1 MPFKK
6 IVRRA
11 QMARVKPILREDA
24 PELEDV
30 FSRAEQALGFVPN
43 SFFAM
48 ARVPGILRAFT
59 RLAREVIGVQASTA
73 FLSGWWDIWR
83 AAGCMYC
90 SSHTA
95 ETASVVDGVP
105 PEKVAAIWE
114 YETSNLFDEAERAAL
129 RMAQGAGVSP
139 NDVSDEDMENLRKYF
154 DDDQIVELVA
164 AVCLFGWL
172 NRWND
177 TMATDLEP
185 RPLEFGLTNLWIVGG
200 SLANMYRV
208 IRP

>member
-1 MPFKK
+1 
-6 IVRRA
+6 
-11 QMARVKPILREDA
+11 MARVTPIRREDA
-24 PELEDV
+24 PDLEDV

-48 ARVPGILRAFT
+48 GRSPGILRAFT
-59 RLAREVIGVQASTA
+59 RLAREVIGVPGKAPLPLKRMAGYMASR
-73 FLSGWWDIWR
+73 S
-83 AAGCMYC
+83 AGCMYC

-105 PEKVAAIWE
+105 AEKVAAIWD
-114 YETSNLFDEAERAAL
+114 YETSDLFDDAERAVL
-129 RMAQGAGVSP
+129 RMAQGAGASP
-139 NDVSDEDMENLRKYF
+139 NAVSDQDMEELHKYF

-185 RPLEFGLTNLWIVGG
+185 RPLEFGLANLSDSGWEPGKHVTGD
-200 SLANMYRV
+200 
-208 IRP
+208 

>member
-1 MPFKK
+1 M
-6 IVRRA
+6 V
-11 QMARVKPILREDA
+11 RVKPIKREDA

-48 ARVPGILRAFT
+48 GRSPGILRACT
-59 RLAREVIGVQASTA
+59 RLAREVIGMPGKAPLPLKRMAGYMASR
-73 FLSGWWDIWR
+73 S
-83 AAGCMYC
+83 AGCMYC

-114 YETSNLFDEAERAAL
+114 YETSDLFDDAERAVL
-129 RMAQGAGVSP
+129 RMAQGAGTTP
-139 NDVSDEDMENLRKYF
+139 NAVSDEDMEELHKYF

-185 RPLEFGLTNLWIVGG
+185 RPLEFGLSTLSDSGWEPGKHVAGD
-200 SLANMYRV
+200 
-208 IRP
+208 

>member
-1 MPFKK
+1 
-6 IVRRA
+6 
-11 QMARVKPILREDA
+11 MARVTPIRREDA
-24 PELEDV
+24 PDLEDV

-48 ARVPGILRAFT
+48 GRSPGILRAFT
-59 RLAREVIGVQASTA
+59 RLAREVIGVPGKAPLPLKRIAGYMASR
-73 FLSGWWDIWR
+73 S
-83 AAGCMYC
+83 AGCMYC

-114 YETSNLFDEAERAAL
+114 YETSDLFDDAERAVL
-129 RMAQGAGVSP
+129 RMAQGAGASP
-139 NDVSDEDMENLRKYF
+139 NAVSDADMEELHKYF

-185 RPLEFGLTNLWIVGG
+185 RPLEFGLANLSDSGWEPGKHVSGD
-200 SLANMYRV
+200 
-208 IRP
+208 

>member
-1 MPFKK
+1 M
-6 IVRRA
+6 V
-11 QMARVKPILREDA
+11 RVKPIKREDA

-48 ARVPGILRAFT
+48 GRSPGILRAFT
-59 RLAREVIGVQASTA
+59 RLAREVIGMPGKAPLPLKRMAGYMASR
-73 FLSGWWDIWR
+73 S
-83 AAGCMYC
+83 AGCMYC

-114 YETSNLFDEAERAAL
+114 YETSDLFDDAERAVL
-129 RMAQGAGVSP
+129 RMAQGAGTTP
-139 NDVSDEDMENLRKYF
+139 NAVSDEDMEELHNYF

-185 RPLEFGLTNLWIVGG
+185 RPLEFGLSTLSDSGWEPGKHVAGD
-200 SLANMYRV
+200 
-208 IRP
+208 

>member
-1 MPFKK
+1 M
-6 IVRRA
+6 VR
-11 QMARVKPILREDA
+11 VTPIRREDA
-24 PELEDV
+24 PSLEDV

-48 ARVPGILRAFT
+48 GRSPGILRAFT
-59 RLAREVIGVQASTA
+59 RLAREVIGVPGKAPLPLKRMAGYMASR
-73 FLSGWWDIWR
+73 S
-83 AAGCMYC
+83 AGCMYC

-114 YETSNLFDEAERAAL
+114 YETSDLFDDAERAVL
-129 RMAQGAGVSP
+129 RMAQGAGTSP
-139 NDVSDEDMENLRKYF
+139 NAVSNEDMEELHKYF

-185 RPLEFGLTNLWIVGG
+185 RPLEFGLSNLSDSGWGPGKHVDGD
-200 SLANMYRV
+200 
-208 IRP
+208 

>member
-1 MPFKK
+1 
-6 IVRRA
+6 
-11 QMARVKPILREDA
+11 MARVTPIRREDA
-24 PELEDV
+24 PDLEDV

-48 ARVPGILRAFT
+48 GRSPGILRAFT
-59 RLAREVIGVQASTA
+59 RLAREVIGVPGKAPLPLKRMAGYMAS
-73 FLSGWWDIWR
+73 R

-105 PEKVAAIWE
+105 AEKVAAIWE
-114 YETSNLFDEAERAAL
+114 YETSDLFDDSERAVL
-129 RMAQGAGVSP
+129 RMAQGAGASP
-139 NDVSDEDMENLRKYF
+139 NAVSDQDMEELHKYF

-185 RPLEFGLTNLWIVGG
+185 RPLEFGLSNLSESGWEPGKHVAGD
-200 SLANMYRV
+200 
-208 IRP
+208 

>member
-1 MPFKK
+1 M
-6 IVRRA
+6 V
-11 QMARVKPILREDA
+11 RVKPIKREDA

-48 ARVPGILRAFT
+48 GRSPGILRAFT
-59 RLAREVIGVQASTA
+59 RLAREVIGMPGKAPLPLKRMAGYMASR
-73 FLSGWWDIWR
+73 S
-83 AAGCMYC
+83 AGCMYC

-114 YETSNLFDEAERAAL
+114 YETSDLFEDAERAVL
-129 RMAQGAGVSP
+129 RMAQGAGTTP
-139 NDVSDEDMENLRKYF
+139 NAVSDEDMEELHKYF

-185 RPLEFGLTNLWIVGG
+185 RPLEFGLSTLSDSGWEPGKHVAGD
-200 SLANMYRV
+200 
-208 IRP
+208 

>member
-1 MPFKK
+1 M
-6 IVRRA
+6 V
-11 QMARVKPILREDA
+11 RVKPIKREDA

-48 ARVPGILRAFT
+48 GRSPGILRAFT
-59 RLAREVIGVQASTA
+59 RLARAVIGVPGKAPLPLKRMAGYMASR
-73 FLSGWWDIWR
+73 S
-83 AAGCMYC
+83 AGCMYC

-114 YETSNLFDEAERAAL
+114 YETSDLFDDAERAVL
-129 RMAQGAGVSP
+129 RMAQGAGTTP
-139 NDVSDEDMENLRKYF
+139 NAVSDEDMEELHKYF

-185 RPLEFGLTNLWIVGG
+185 RPLEFGLSTLSDSGWEPGKHVAGD
-200 SLANMYRV
+200 
-208 IRP
+208 

>member
-1 MPFKK
+1 MPGKAPLPLK
-6 IVRRA
+6 R
-11 QMARVKPILREDA
+11 MAGYMA
-24 PELEDV
+24 
-30 FSRAEQALGFVPN
+30 SR
-43 SFFAM
+43 S
-48 ARVPGILRAFT
+48 
-59 RLAREVIGVQASTA
+59 
-73 FLSGWWDIWR
+73 
-83 AAGCMYC
+83 AGCMYC

-114 YETSNLFDEAERAAL
+114 YETSDLFDDAERAVL
-129 RMAQGAGVSP
+129 RMAQGAGTTP
-139 NDVSDEDMENLRKYF
+139 NAVSDEDMEELHKYF

-185 RPLEFGLTNLWIVGG
+185 RPLEFGLSTLSDSGWEPGKHVAGD
-200 SLANMYRV
+200 
-208 IRP
+208 